1 MVANDIDISHI
12 AVRRSRVSVGCFS
25 NMQIVLGPFH
35 PHLEEALINEVISF
49 KKADPLCPLLI
60 MVPSDALRRHLK
72 LLITRQNQLSFI
84 NLQLLTFHQLS
95 LRLIAEAEGDQVG
108 TLYDDLFFEEALGR
122 IIQTRQPGTEAFQ
135 GIIQR
140 HGGCPALWQTLRD
153 LRDGLVDP
161 AVALDASAE
170 GTFAQRTS
178 RRTADL
184 LALLQT
190 VLRFCAEKHLRDHS
204 DIDRAAT
211 AHAQDSKLLKQFE
224 QIFFYG
230 FYDLTQIQLD
240 LFHAVARYPTTLFF
254 PLLSMQPSHEAWS
267 FAEDFYQCYVQGR
280 SSAENIRNLPAEP
293 EAAALPLTL
302 RLFDQYSDRN
312 YGSLALDWRCRIFD
326 VFGMHDEV
334 TAVAKEILRLLDDTN
349 MEFDQIGVVARS
361 LESYGPTIKEVFA
374 QHQIPIAGAIEEPL
388 VQFPLT
394 KSVILLLHLPAR
406 DYFRS
411 DVIDLLSSPYFQ
423 LSAGFGQAADFRA
436 DLCDLAS
443 RELAICKGIEEWE
456 KLARYSATGLSLHQI
471 SDDEVPRVTQI
482 PAVQVNLLLNI
493 VRGLSRDLSRLRA
506 HASWSYY
513 AKAWKELLG
522 VYLGIAA
529 DSGMEDDRLN
539 LVSNKIIETLDQI
552 AALDA
557 IESEISLSR
566 FSETFQRWL
575 ERCTILAT
583 NKNTAG
589 VTVSNATT
597 ARGLSFRA
605 LFIIGMN
612 EGVFPRTIREDA
624 FLRDADREVLERD
637 LGFKVSQ
644 KLAAF
649 EEEKLIFTLLVSAA
663 RERLYCSFQRA
674 DEAGRTLSPSWY
686 LSELKR
692 VLASACGEYLSE
704 HMIPRGIMEKA
715 NIDPF
720 DREELLVPEELAVRL
735 SLTNEFAESLIDA
748 ADLSSDLFK
757 QGVETIKKIDLSTEK
772 LDVFDGLIRS
782 PTEHWQR
789 LTERGLSPT
798 RLELYARCPFQYF
811 ARQLLGLQRLQIP
824 EVAIGPSPA
833 EIGELGHLILKLTYQ
848 ELIESGYFGGKA
860 QTRNIDAR
868 LALAAE
874 TAFADYEAKN
884 PIGYPLVWD
893 TVRETLIQLLREV
906 LSRDLQELALSGY
919 VPVAVEADLNERLP
933 SDWPQPLKAVS
944 LHGRID
950 RIDIDPLH
958 NRMRVVDYKFKFSA
972 QPSSEDNDLC
982 RAALRGQRLQPPLYT
997 VLGQARSKG
1006 DHRRGAEVQVS
1017 ASFYY
1022 IAARWSEGP
1031 LVIKTFTGEQLV
1043 GRTGEEIKQTI
1054 SQLASGIQS
1063 GRFYLQ
1069 RGEHCAYCEIA
1080 EICRKNHPPSLWRA
1094 ENDPL
1099 TARHRQIREKDPPH
1113 L

>member
-1 MVANDIDISHI
+1 
-12 AVRRSRVSVGCFS
+12 
-25 NMQIVLGPFH
+25 MQIVLGPFH
-35 PHLEEALINEVISF
+35 PHLEHALIKELVAL

-72 LLITRQNQLSFI
+72 LLLTRQNQLSFI

-95 LRLIAEAEGDQVG
+95 LRLIAEADGAQVE
-108 TLYDDLFFEEALGR
+108 TFYDDLFFEETLR
-122 IIQTRQPGTEAFQ
+122 QIIQTRQPGTEAFQ

-140 HGGCPALWQTLRD
+140 TGGCPALWQTLRD

-161 AVALDASAE
+161 AVALEALAE

-184 LALLQT
+184 LALLRS
-190 VLRFCAEKHLRDHS
+190 VLRFCAEKHLRDRS

-211 AHAQDSKLLKQFE
+211 AQAQDSKLLKQFE

-240 LFHAVARYPTTLFF
+240 LFHAVARHPMTLFF
-254 PLLSMQPSHEAWS
+254 PLLSMQPSHAAWS
-267 FAEDFYQCYVQGR
+267 FAEDFYQRYVQGR
-280 SSAENIRNLPAEP
+280 SGAENVRNLPAEP
-293 EAAALPLTL
+293 EAGVLPVTL
-302 RLFDQYSDRN
+302 RLFDQHSDRN
-312 YGSLALDWRCRIFD
+312 YGSLGPDWRCRISD
-326 VFGMHDEV
+326 TFGMHDEV
-334 TAVAKEILRLLDDTN
+334 STVAKEILRLVDDTD
-349 MEFDQIGVVARS
+349 MDFDQIGVVARS

-374 QHQIPIAGAIEEPL
+374 RHQIPITGAIEEPL

-394 KSVILLLHLPAR
+394 KAVILLLHLPAR
-406 DYFRS
+406 DYVRS

-423 LSAGFGQAADFRA
+423 LTASFGQSADFRA

-456 KLARYSATGLSLHQI
+456 KLGRYSATGMSLHQI

-482 PAVQVNLLLNI
+482 PAVQVNLLLSI
-493 VRGLSRDLSRLRA
+493 VKSLASDLGRLPA

-513 AKAWKELLG
+513 AKAWKELFG
-522 VYLGIAA
+522 KYLRIAA
-529 DSGMEDDRLN
+529 DSDLEDDRLN
-539 LVSNKIIETLDQI
+539 LVSNEIIETLDQI
-552 AALDA
+552 AALDP

-575 ERCTILAT
+575 ERCTILST
-583 NKNTAG
+583 SKNSAG
-589 VTVSNATT
+589 VAVSNATT
-597 ARGLSFRA
+597 ARGLNFRA
-605 LFIIGMN
+605 LFLIGMN
-612 EGVFPRTIREDA
+612 EGVFPRTVREDA

-637 LGFKVSQ
+637 LGYKVSQ

-649 EEEKLIFTLLVSAA
+649 EEEKLIFTLLVNAA

-674 DEAGRTLSPSWY
+674 DEAGRALSPSWY

-692 VLASACGEYLSE
+692 VLASAGGEQLSE
-704 HMIPRGIMEKA
+704 HTIPRGITDKT
-715 NIDPF
+715 NVDPF

-735 SLTNEFAESLIDA
+735 SLTGKNAQPLIDA
-748 ADLSSDLFK
+748 ADLSSALFR
-757 QGVETIKKIDLSTEK
+757 QGVETINKIDLSTAK
-772 LDVFDGLIRS
+772 LDVFDGLIR
-782 PTEHWQR
+782 PPIEHWHR

-833 EIGELGHLILKLTYQ
+833 EIGELGHLILKFTYQ
-848 ELIESGYFGGKA
+848 ELIESGYFSGKA
-860 QTRNIDAR
+860 QTISIKALLAR
-868 LALAAE
+868 AAE

-906 LSRDLQELALSGY
+906 LSRDLQELAQSGY
-919 VPVAVEADLNERLP
+919 VPVAVEADLNDRLP
-933 SDWPQPLKAVS
+933 SDWPQPLKAVPV
-944 LHGRID
+944 HGRID

-958 NRMRVVDYKFKFSA
+958 DRIRVVDYKFKFSA

-997 VLGQARSKG
+997 VLGQARGKG
-1006 DHRRGAEVQVS
+1006 DHRPHAEFQVS

-1031 LVIKTFTGEQLV
+1031 LVIKSFTGEQLS

-1054 SQLASGIQS
+1054 SQLAAGIGSGH
-1063 GRFYLQ
+1063 FYLQ
-1069 RGEHCAYCEIA
+1069 RGEHCPYCEVA

-1099 TARHRQIREKDPPH
+1099 TARHRQIREKDPTH